1 MTQQKSPMLSVLVPC
16 YNVEKF
22 LDQCLA
28 SIVGQTFRD
37 MEIICINDGS
47 TDSTLDIIKKYAA
60 QDDRIKII
68 DKENEGYGK
77 SMNRGLDMARGKYIG
92 IVESDDWIDSDMYE
106 NLVSVAEKYNLDIVK
121 TNFFEY
127 TTYNGEKNEK
137 CNILPEWDC
146 NTPFCPREKASIFF
160 SRPCIWAA
168 IYRRD
173 FLNKNNIR
181 FLESPGASYQDTGF
195 NFKVWLMADRVMLL
209 DAAYLHYRC
218 DNENASVKS
227 KGKVFCITDEW
238 NSVEQYVHEHN
249 IMNADVNRL
258 IAHVKLGGY
267 LWNAERLDGDEQRR
281 FLAQLSKEY
290 KKYIADKVIEKL
302 YFDDKAWNKLLCR
315 IYPDSKI
322 ARARKH
328 LFDIIT
334 PIYKTRMRCGWKKY
348 YLFGCIP
355 VNKKKV
361 PDIRIQL

>member
-1 MTQQKSPMLSVLVPC
+1 MKRKHTPKLSVLVPC
-16 YNVEKF
+16 YNVERY
-22 LDQCLA
+22 LDECLS
-28 SIVGQTFRD
+28 SIVNQTFTD

-92 IVESDDWIDSDMYE
+92 IVESDDWIDPNMYE
-106 NLVSVAEKYNLDIVK
+106 VLITAAEKNDVDVVK
-121 TNFFEY
+121 ANFFEY
-127 TTYNGEKNEK
+127 TTFNGIKNK
-137 CNILPEWDC
+137 KRDILPEWDC
-146 NTPFCPREKASIFF
+146 GAPFCPQEKTSIFF
-160 SRPCIWAA
+160 VQPSIWSAV
-168 IYRRD
+168 YKRD
-173 FLNKNNIR
+173 FLEKNEIR

-238 NSVEQYVHEHN
+238 NSVEQYVREHN

-302 YFDDKAWNKLLCR
+302 YFDDKTWNKLLCR

-355 VNKKKV
+355 VNKKKF